1 MTLAPLSIATA
12 GYVCGTGPRAISIA
26 TQGYVC
32 LAVVT
37 EEVGVHPPGM
47 GISAERKRRILE
59 EDELLIAVIMA
70 FLQIKD
76 D

>member
-1 MTLAPLSIATA
+1 MSTFPLGWTDDSGPQLFALGWLDIAAVAPVPFT
-12 GYVCGTGPRAISIA
+12 P
-26 TQGYVC
+26 
-32 LAVVT
+32 
-37 EEVGVHPPGM
+37 EPVHPPGM
-47 GISAERKRRILE
+47 GISPEVKRRILE